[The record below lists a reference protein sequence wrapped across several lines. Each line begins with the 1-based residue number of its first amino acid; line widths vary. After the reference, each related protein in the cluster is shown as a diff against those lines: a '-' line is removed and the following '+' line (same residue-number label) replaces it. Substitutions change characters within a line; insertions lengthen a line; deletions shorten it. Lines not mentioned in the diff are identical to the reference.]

1 MDETESLPSSSS
13 NALVSR
19 TDTVV
24 AALANHRRRAI
35 LTYLQQ
41 SQSGTATVEE
51 LASFIA
57 EHEDEQSRTTLDTDR
72 QNIMMSLHHTH
83 LPKLADAGLITYEP
97 DRGRISDQSDSWV
110 ADLLA
115 TIENG

>member
-57 EHEDEQSRTTLDTDR
+57 EHEDEQSSTPPDTDE
-72 QNIMMSLHHTH
+72 QNVTVSLHHAH
-83 LPKLADAGLITYEP
+83 LPKLADADLITYDP
-97 DRGRISDQSDSWV
+97 DRGRVRARFDGRV
-110 ADLLA
+110 GEPLT